1 MFGVVSVCVCVCAE
15 LGLQQDTL
23 PSRGP
28 VSGPGSAR
36 TATEPDSGLHSHRPP
51 QHFNGS
57 LIISSLVTYD
67 QYVLYVFY
75 YVLIYLIFFHT

>member
-28 VSGPGSAR
+28 VSGSWV
-36 TATEPDSGLHSHRPP
+36 GLDRYRAGLWPP
-51 QHFNGS
+51 QPPPSTTFQW
-57 LIISSLVTYD
+57 LADY
-67 QYVLYVFY
+67 
-75 YVLIYLIFFHT
+75 